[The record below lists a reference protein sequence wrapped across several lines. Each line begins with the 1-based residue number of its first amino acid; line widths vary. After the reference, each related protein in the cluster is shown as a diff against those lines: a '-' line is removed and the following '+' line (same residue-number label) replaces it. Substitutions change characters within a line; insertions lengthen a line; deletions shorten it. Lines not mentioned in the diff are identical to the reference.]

1 MARSIREMKKGDYVT
16 DTSGGLHKIERI
28 EGEIGKDWDI
38 VTQDGRKVNCWN
50 IAQYHKKEDL

>member
-1 MARSIREMKKGDYVT
+1 MARSIKEMKKGDYIT

-28 EGEIGKDWDI
+28 DGTIGKNWDV
-38 VTQDGRKVNCWN
+38 VTENGGKVNCWN